1 MDRYVGLDA
10 HAETCTVAVM
20 GPTGKRLTSRVVETN
35 GHALVEAIRGI
46 PGTIHLCLEEGTQ
59 STWLYEILEPQVSEI
74 VVAVPE
80 ESKGAKDDLRDAW
93 ARADELRTGR
103 IRTRVYKAP
112 KHLTALRSSAVA
124 YRMATQDVVRVK
136 NRLKAVFARA
146 ASSRRAMSTC
156 RGHEPSG

>member
-1 MDRYVGLDA
+1 
-10 HAETCTVAVM
+10 
-20 GPTGKRLTSRVVETN
+20 
-35 GHALVEAIRGI
+35 
-46 PGTIHLCLEEGTQ
+46 
-59 STWLYEILEPQVSEI
+59 VSEI

-156 RGHEPSG
+156 AVTNQVVEQLPAGHRELAEWLGRELDTLAPLREERRSGC

>member
-1 MDRYVGLDA
+1 
-10 HAETCTVAVM
+10 
-20 GPTGKRLTSRVVETN
+20 VVETN

-74 VVAVPE
+74 VVAMPE

-103 IRTRVYKAP
+103 IRTRVYKPP
-112 KHLTALRSSAVA
+112 KHLTALRCSGCLTIVDT
-124 YRMATQDVVRVK
+124 YRP
-136 NRLKAVFARA
+136 A
-146 ASSRRAMSTC
+146 AGAW
-156 RGHEPSG
+156 G